1 MDYLVEVIKSTHG
14 KDITEDR
21 AALRNMSM
29 ACERAKKALS
39 TQDHAQVSIESLFGG
54 GMDFS
59 HSLSRQ
65 KFEEL
70 NDDLFNKII
79 ALVETVMADAQ
90 LERSKNKIDGI
101 VLVGGSTMIPK
112 IQRLVKDY
120 FGGNELNIRVK
131 PDEAVVLGAAALHVH
146 SSDNS

>member
-1 MDYLVEVIKSTHG
+1 
-14 KDITEDR
+14 
-21 AALRNMSM
+21 
-29 ACERAKKALS
+29 
-39 TQDHAQVSIESLFGG
+39 
-54 GMDFS
+54 MDFS

-90 LERSKNKIDGI
+90 LERSKNKIDWI

-112 IQRLVKDY
+112 IQRIVKDY

-131 PDEAVVLGAAALHVH
+131 PDEAVVLEAAALHVH